1 MTLMT
6 LKAHHVILLI
16 MCITVFVLV
25 VLPDSAKET
34 FDTPADLEAT
44 FSKFLDFVCETNVIQ
59 RVGSGW
65 WAFHPFAFWP
75 DIKYYVNGTEDA
87 KTFKDSPARK
97 VADMKTLRDG
107 LVSGSIPWKDF
118 GTAWNTYT
126 SFLLSFMSNGDAN
139 TFKTFAALIT
149 DYCANNKRLVNPNV
163 TYDAK
168 WYSINAPGYSRNAS
182 WVLGQAGTVG
192 GLVDI
197 LGGFIK
203 TYDKAPYGDKKVL
216 MEMMTNKMFLKPT
229 PRLSDAK
236 KATIPF
242 TPAQFK
248 SIRTG
253 LLVDHTRYFI
263 MRYKYT
269 GAVPNQRAA
278 GLDTLTRIGYLFK
291 GFCDDDTTQYE
302 YTYYTGPSVK
312 GYPVPVNS
320 YTRTFTK
327 LRDIAENAFS
337 EGVEGMTMQLND
349 EFWIDGPCLERALN
363 YNVGQIRELGGE
375 WKETAIPSIWKK
387 IQQQQASFQS
397 WMDGIRM
404 PSGKCPPIG
413 NTSFSGIDTT
423 KVQTVSG
430 SCVYP
435 FGGYAALRDGSGPD
449 ARYMFLNCN
458 QKSRGHEYNGS
469 NVIFVHAFGSML
481 LTSGGAA
488 PYGSNPVENAI
499 KGQAVG
505 EGSSFKVNTWLVDNL
520 NRSATLN
527 TQVSPPSFGTI
538 TKCSSVPL
546 RMRFQ
551 TTRVFDVVEHS
562 IDIRFGHDPGFA
574 YPGSFGS
581 MQTPTKSTATIT
593 HQRIIIFV
601 KPENAWIVVDRLT
614 PQDTKVHEY
623 RHPWILDA
631 SFKTGDVN
639 LASNGFV
646 TSRKTGPNVSVAHA
660 RDVLVNMYYGQETS
674 GTPVASNAKSP
685 VPGTNFGPA
694 GWSAPGIG
702 TVNPCV
708 HVHSVFSA
716 AGPVTM
722 VTTIRA
728 IAPDVA
734 SPPTL
739 TTTIVTTDTGLQCA
753 YMALTLNMKWVPGPD
768 DGIYDSTTKLTVD
781 IPLVKNVY
789 RGDSTLTPST
799 SPAPTTRAPTLTP
812 IPTLAPTEA
821 ATLSPSPTTPPIP
834 PPTYL
839 QFPPNLIVLVHEGE
853 WMQKGMLK
861 VMTLRNSTPSIE
873 NFVYKDLT
881 QVFAI
886 DANGSVRTITGQGEY
901 VNHETNCDGVIG
913 GTSATRWRFVPRN
926 APRSYALEV
935 VCASNLNLGT
945 KRIEYNSIINQ
956 RALYLSSKGGE
967 ETGWFVVPV
976 ARIG

>member
-1 MTLMT
+1 MTLE
-6 LKAHHVILLI
+6 AHHAILLI
-16 MCITVFVLV
+16 ACIAVFFLI
-25 VLPDSAKET
+25 VLPDSKDA
-34 FDTPADLEAT
+34 PASADLKAT

-65 WAFHPFAFWP
+65 WKFHPFSFWP

-118 GTAWNTYT
+118 GPNWNTYT

-139 TFKTFAALIT
+139 TFKTSAALIT

-216 MEMMTNKMFLKPT
+216 MEMMTNKTFLMKPT

-488 PYGSNPVENAI
+488 TYGSNPVENAI

-505 EGSSFKVNTWLVDNL
+505 EGTSFKVNTWLVDNL

-562 IDIRFGHDPGFA
+562 IDTRFGAGTNSSFSSKNV
-574 YPGSFGS
+574 PGSFGT

-601 KPENAWIVVDRLT
+601 KPENAWIIVDRLV

-631 SFKTGDVN
+631 SFTTGDVN
-639 LASNGFV
+639 LAPNGFA
-646 TSRKTGPNVSVAHA
+646 TSRKTGPNVSVTHA

-728 IAPDVA
+728 IAPGVA
-734 SPPTL
+734 LLPL
-739 TTTIVTTDTGLQCA
+739 TAKVATTDTGLQCA
-753 YMALTLNMKWVPGPD
+753 YMALTLKMEWVPDPG
-768 DGIYDSTTKLTVD
+768 DGIYDSATKLMVD
-781 IPLVKNVY
+781 IPLVKNIY
-789 RGDSTLTPST
+789 HGDEAFPVGKAHVPAPAKPST
-799 SPAPTTRAPTLTP
+799 KAAVPAPTKPPYAHVPSAFKPRRTRASASAITL
-812 IPTLAPTEA
+812 
-821 ATLSPSPTTPPIP
+821 
-834 PPTYL
+834 
-839 QFPPNLIVLVHEGE
+839 
-853 WMQKGMLK
+853 
-861 VMTLRNSTPSIE
+861 
-873 NFVYKDLT
+873 
-881 QVFAI
+881 
-886 DANGSVRTITGQGEY
+886 
-901 VNHETNCDGVIG
+901 
-913 GTSATRWRFVPRN
+913 
-926 APRSYALEV
+926 
-935 VCASNLNLGT
+935 
-945 KRIEYNSIINQ
+945 IN
-956 RALYLSSKGGE
+956 
-967 ETGWFVVPV
+967 
-976 ARIG
+976 